1 MKQWKKLGI
10 LSLAGLLFFSCAA
23 PSLAL
28 ADSVAGDTVVT
39 FGADL
44 TQQQR
49 DFILKE
55 MNVSS
60 NVQTITVTNAEEHK
74 YLDKYMSAATIGTR
88 AISSAKITIAESGK
102 GISVKTKNI
111 TAITEAMYAN
121 AAITAGIKD
130 ADIFVDAPF
139 NVSGT
144 AGLTGI
150 IKAFE
155 AVTGKKLDE
164 NQKLVANEEMVRT
177 SEIGKLIKDPDKAA
191 KFMNRIKEEIATQ
204 KPQTDSAYRD
214 IIINVSKNEFNINL
228 DPQMVENLVK
238 FTKNFSNLN
247 IDWNSI
253 QNQLSNLRGT
263 ISDVLNDPQTQDIL
277 HKVSGWLGTIFTT
290 IGNFF
295 SSFSK

>member
-1 MKQWKKLGI
+1 MNIWKKFTTC
-10 LSLAGLLFFSCAA
+10 SLAGLLFLGTA
-23 PSLAL
+23 PSLAF
-28 ADSVAGDTVVT
+28 ADAVAGDTVVT
-39 FGADL
+39 FGANL
-44 TQQQR
+44 TTQQR
-49 DFILKE
+49 DTLLKE
-55 MNVSS
+55 MNVGN
-60 NVQTITVTNAEEHK
+60 NVQTITVTNEEEHK
-74 YLDKYMSAATIGTR
+74 YLGKYMSKATIGTR
-88 AISSAKITIAESGK
+88 AISSARITIAESGK
-102 GISVKTKNI
+102 GIGVKTNNI

-139 NVSGT
+139 KVSGT

-177 SEIGKLIKDPDKAA
+177 SEIGNLIKDPDKAA
-191 KFMNRIKEEIATQ
+191 QFMNRVKEEVA
-204 KPQTDSAYRD
+204 KKNPQSTEDYKN
-214 IIINVSKNEFNINL
+214 IIINVSNEFNINL
-228 DPQMVENLVK
+228 NPQTIEKLVD
-238 FTKNFSNLN
+238 FTKNFSSLN

-277 HKVSGWLGTIFTT
+277 HKVSGWLATVFTA
-290 IGNFF
+290 IGDFF
-295 SSFSK
+295 KSFSK